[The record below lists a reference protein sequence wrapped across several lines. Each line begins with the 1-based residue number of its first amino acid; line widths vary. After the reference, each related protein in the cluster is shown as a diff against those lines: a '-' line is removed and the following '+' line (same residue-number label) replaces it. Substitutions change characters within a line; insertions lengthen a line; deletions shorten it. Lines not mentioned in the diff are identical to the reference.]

1 MQSCGSQWRKFGD
14 LTKTGVHYSSPK
26 PQFLFNSFI
35 PMARPRKNNA
45 EYFSH
50 DANMRSD
57 RKIIA
62 LRAKYWLEGYAIRCM
77 LQETLAWAE
86 NFIISYNDMEI
97 ELLAWDFGVDS
108 DIFADIVLYMVKIKL
123 LELENQVLSCS
134 ALVESLE
141 PLLNKRKRY
150 REQSWSSNS
159 DDVEVLDNQNEVM
172 ETETI
177 VPETKMPHSIVKHSK
192 GKKRK
197 HSRVLK
203 STSEKFLNLSK
214 EQKKDLISTYWDSLF
229 RRYEKKLLN
238 YITSKWDPYDSHY
251 HTLLVR
257 FDKDNIKPQ
266 TVKVDSYCV
275 EITPM
280 TKEQRKQARNWLLTA
295 REKLLKTTT
304 FTSLKHPHGN

>member
-1 MQSCGSQWRKFGD
+1 
-14 LTKTGVHYSSPK
+14 
-26 PQFLFNSFI
+26 
-35 PMARPRKNNA
+35 MARPRKNNA

-86 NFIISYNDMEI
+86 NFIIPYTDMEI

-150 REQSWSSNS
+150 REQSESWSSPY
-159 DDVEVLDNQNEVM
+159 DEVLDNQNEVM
-172 ETETI
+172 ETETK
-177 VPETKMPHSIVKHSK
+177 VPETKTPHSIVKHSK

-203 STSEKFLNLSK
+203 STSEKFLNFTQ
-214 EQKKDLISTYWDSLF
+214 EQKKDLINTYWDSIF

-238 YITSKWDPYDSHY
+238 YITSKWDRYDSHY
-251 HTLLVR
+251 HTLLVW

-295 REKLLKTTT
+295 RDKLLKTTT